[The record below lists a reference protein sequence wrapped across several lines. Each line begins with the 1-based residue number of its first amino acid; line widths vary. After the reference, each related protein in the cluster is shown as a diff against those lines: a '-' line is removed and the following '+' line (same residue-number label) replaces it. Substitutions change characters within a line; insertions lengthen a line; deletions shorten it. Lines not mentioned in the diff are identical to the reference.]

1 MAVKKEILLQ
11 VDRLKKYFPANAI
24 ILKRKQ
30 SAIKAVDGV
39 SFAIEKGQTM
49 GLVGES
55 GCGKTTIGK
64 MIVRLHKPTEG
75 KIWFDHKEINGMND
89 KEMLDY
95 RKKAQMIFQDPYA
108 SLDPRMKVKNIIGE
122 ALDIHRSYNSKLHRK
137 EIVDELLNKV
147 KLPRLY
153 AERYPN
159 ELSGG
164 QRQRVGIARSLAVGP
179 EFLVCDEPVSAL
191 DVSVQAQIVSMLK
204 ELQSDMEL
212 TYLFISH
219 DLSMVKYISDKIG
232 VMYLGK
238 LVETA
243 DCDEL
248 FQHPVHPY
256 TQALLSSVPSLNL
269 DHQRKRFILEGE
281 LPNPLELPTG
291 CRFRIRCPYAKEICS
306 EIEPEMKEVIINHW
320 AACHRI

>member
-256 TQALLSSVPSLNL
+256 TQALLSSIPSLNL

>member
-256 TQALLSSVPSLNL
+256 TQALLSSIPSLNL

-281 LPNPLELPTG
+281 LPNPLDLPIG